1 MKNRR
6 LYCLSYI
13 FLWIAF
19 GQAPFT
25 AQTPTPEPT
34 PEIKASETIVTEE
47 KTPISEEKTAVSEE
61 NLIHPGDLI
70 DVDVVGS
77 LEYDWR
83 GVMNAEG
90 FLSGIGYNENPI
102 YALCRSEETVAAD
115 VAKAY
120 AKILRD
126 PKVIVKILDRS
137 NRPASVLY
145 GAVKTPQRF
154 RINRPVFLNELVIS
168 SGGFTEKVS
177 GEIQIFRPK
186 NLNCLNENP
195 TKNNSNASTEKS
207 EKNNTAAPDGGSEY
221 IDIKISDLIA
231 GKKEANPQILSGD
244 IITVA
249 EADSV
254 YVIGAVANPKQI
266 SFRSQITLSRA
277 VASAGGLSKDAVA
290 QKVTIFR
297 RENKSTKIIEADLD
311 KAKANPAEDFILQA
325 ADIVEV
331 AERGRGKRKFPPL
344 VKAVEP
350 NGKNTADLPLRIID

>member
-1 MKNRR
+1 MP
-6 LYCLSYI
+6 
-13 FLWIAF
+13 IA
-19 GQAPFT
+19 

-34 PEIKASETIVTEE
+34 PENKASETIVAE
-47 KTPISEEKTAVSEE
+47 KKTIVAEE

-70 DVDVVGS
+70 DVDVIGS
-77 LEYDWR
+77 FEYDWR

-102 YALCRSEETVAAD
+102 YALCRNEETVAAD
-115 VAKAY
+115 VVKAY
-120 AKILRD
+120 VKILRD
-126 PKVIVKILDRS
+126 PKVVVKILDRS

-177 GEIQIFRPK
+177 GEIQIYRPK

-195 TKNNSNASTEKS
+195 AIDNSNANPEKS
-207 EKNNTAAPDGGSEY
+207 EKNITAVQDTNSEY
-221 IDIKISDLIA
+221 TSIKISDLIA
-231 GKKEANPQILSGD
+231 GKKEANPQVLSGD
-244 IITVA
+244 IITVL

-277 VASAGGLSKDAVA
+277 VASAGGLSKDALA

-311 KAKANPAEDFILQA
+311 KAKANPADDFVLQA

-331 AERGRGKRKFPPL
+331 GEKGRGKRKYPPI
-344 VKAVEP
+344 VKTVEP